1 MRTKNLL
8 ARRPTRCW
16 LNVEVRAEDIIWVIA
31 AFHFGEAGKR
41 RGWIGR
47 VEGSI
52 LICAEEAHVG
62 SRPAVRREQFSLE
75 VGGPSIMAGR
85 LREIGKRGV
94 QPNQSRRSRCA
105 NAVASF
111 ATRATAPP
119 STRILIKAVGEL
131 GFAIRRSMISIA
143 CSPKSSTNIV
153 RCA

>member
-8 ARRPTRCW
+8 AERPARSW
-16 LNVEVRAEDIIWVIA
+16 LNVEVRAEDVAWVIA

-75 VGGPSIMAGR
+75 VGSPSLMARR

-94 QPNQSRRSRCA
+94 QPNQSPPIAVRERGCIVRRSRDG
-105 NAVASF
+105 
-111 ATRATAPP
+111 ATQHAH
-119 STRILIKAVGEL
+119 IDQGC
-131 GFAIRRSMISIA
+131 G
-143 CSPKSSTNIV
+143 
-153 RCA
+153 